1 MRTCVFIILL
11 IYFQNDYF
19 TSSGQFLK
27 ELLTKQKNES
37 ISLKTK
43 GA

>member
-1 MRTCVFIILL
+1 MIILAP
-11 IYFQNDYF
+11 QDN
-19 TSSGQFLK
+19 SLK

-43 GA
+43 GAW